1 MSRPLAC
8 SVVACLLSVVA
19 FADVSEETKQS
30 GTHPRV
36 LPQTVVA
43 TQIAHAAPWREP
55 SRGWLGRY
63 PNQPLLVD
71 PDLPDDP
78 DRTDIPEYPNW
89 GNFTSQADYD
99 ITLREVKAMGIDGI
113 ARMIFGFTPK
123 RFFSAVE
130 TSSAVMTSTGG
141 GSAGAGPAQAVSPKS
156 RAAARRAARPL
167 FLYIQRLFIAP
178 PSPHLRGRRSQR

>member
-1 MSRPLAC
+1 MSRSLAY
-8 SVVACLLSVVA
+8 SVVAGLLSVVA

-36 LPQTVVA
+36 LPQTIVA

-55 SRGWLGRY
+55 CRGWLGRY

-99 ITLREVKAMGIDGI
+99 ITLREVKLMGIDGI
-113 ARMIFGFTPK
+113 AKMIFGFTPK

-130 TSSAVMTSTGG
+130 TSSVKDVFVL
-141 GSAGAGPAQAVSPKS
+141 PI
-156 RAAARRAARPL
+156 L
-167 FLYIQRLFIAP
+167 FPRGEVGKIVDGMAKFVGNKRLYRHDGKILL
-178 PSPHLRGRRSQR
+178 PS